1 LERSHHRAA
10 GGRGLGLAEAAH
22 LELRAAGQLAREVLD
37 VDAGAAVDHG
47 WVLPRQQDDLHGQS
61 LRISAGRGILMKMES
76 MDAGPPAPKL
86 PSRRRA
92 VTIGLV
98 LSILALAIGIG
109 VTGLARWSR
118 VPSSPILGG
127 SRIRLGIKQTG
138 PTKEGTTGQIVFAR
152 ALGGRYHLY
161 LMNSDGTDEIAL
173 TSGIT
178 EERTPEWSP
187 QRDRIAFARFAEPG
201 GSIADLYVMLAD
213 GSGLKRLT
221 NGPEVEEDPSWS
233 PDGERIVFTA
243 SDRSTGR
250 TRIRILRVDGGRSP
264 QLPDPPDGCID
275 REPAWSPDGASIAF
289 ARKCGDAPSS
299 LDVIRADGSGLRLLD
314 DFGRTPDWSPNG
326 SKIAFTGWGRYGPAI
341 FIVNND
347 GSELV
352 QLTTDGTAD
361 PAWSPD
367 GSRIAFTGGGLA
379 LRLFVIDTDGKNQRL
394 LTDDTSDQVMPTW

>member
-1 LERSHHRAA
+1 VSRAIF
-10 GGRGLGLAEAAH
+10 
-22 LELRAAGQLAREVLD
+22 
-37 VDAGAAVDHG
+37 
-47 WVLPRQQDDLHGQS
+47 HGQS
-61 LRISAGRGILMKMES
+61 LRISGVGGILTEMES
-76 MDAGPPAPKL
+76 MDGGPQRHPG
-86 PSRRRA
+86 RRRA
-92 VTIGLV
+92 VIIGLAFSV
-98 LSILALAIGIG
+98 LALATGIG
-109 VTGLARWSR
+109 VAGLVRWSR
-118 VPSSPILGG
+118 AHSIAVLGG
-127 SRIRLGIKQTG
+127 ARIRPGITA
-138 PTKEGTTGQIVFAR
+138 GQIVFAR
-152 ALGGRYHLY
+152 AFEGRYHLY
-161 LMNSDGTDEIAL
+161 LMNSDGTGEIAL
-173 TSGIT
+173 TSGLT

-187 QRDRIAFARFAEPG
+187 KRDRIAFARFAKPG
-201 GSIADLYVMLAD
+201 GSIADIYVMRAD
-213 GSGLKRLT
+213 GTGLMRLT

-250 TRIRILRVDGGRSP
+250 TRIRIARVDGGRSP
-264 QLPDPPDGCID
+264 QLPDPPGGCID

-289 ARKCGDAPSS
+289 ARKCGDSPSS
-299 LDVIRADGSGLRLLD
+299 LYVMGADGRGVRLLD

-341 FIVNND
+341 FIVNTD

-379 LRLFVIDTDGKNQRL
+379 LRLFVIDTDGNNQRL

>member
-1 LERSHHRAA
+1 
-10 GGRGLGLAEAAH
+10 
-22 LELRAAGQLAREVLD
+22 
-37 VDAGAAVDHG
+37 
-47 WVLPRQQDDLHGQS
+47 
-61 LRISAGRGILMKMES
+61 LRIPADRGILRKMGS
-76 MDAGPPAPKL
+76 MDAGPPTPKH

-98 LSILALAIGIG
+98 LSVLALAIGIG
-109 VTGLARWSR
+109 VAGLVRWSR
-118 VPSSPILGG
+118 APSVRISGG
-127 SRIRLGIKQTG
+127 ARSRPDVTPTG
-138 PTKEGTTGQIVFAR
+138 RTNEGTTGQIVFAR
-152 ALGGRYHLY
+152 AFGGRYHLY
-161 LMNSDGTDEIAL
+161 LMNSDGTGEIAL
-173 TSGIT
+173 TSGLT

-187 QRDRIAFARFAEPG
+187 KRDRIAFARFAQPG
-201 GSIADLYVMLAD
+201 GSIADIYVMRAD
-213 GSGLKRLT
+213 GSGLTRLT

-250 TRIRILRVDGGRSP
+250 TKIRILRVDGGRAP

-326 SKIAFTGWGRYGPAI
+326 SKIAYTGWGHYGPAI
-341 FIVNND
+341 FIVNTD

-379 LRLFVIDTDGKNQRL
+379 LRLFVIDTDGNNQRL